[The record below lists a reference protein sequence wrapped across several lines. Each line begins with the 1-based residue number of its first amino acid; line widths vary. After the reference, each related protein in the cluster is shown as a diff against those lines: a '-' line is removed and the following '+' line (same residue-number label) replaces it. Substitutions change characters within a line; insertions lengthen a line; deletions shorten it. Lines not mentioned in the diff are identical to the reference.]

1 MTHLKQNIC
10 LVLGLALIL
19 LNTPLQA
26 QDNDRNK
33 LLNDLLKSI
42 PSPLEMSSLI
52 RKEGIKY
59 DPKLLNAPSRSE
71 TYETEFKKALNLGIY
86 STDLG
91 YTNIYEKKDTL
102 GIAYL
107 QSLRS
112 IAQDLRIDSLIN
124 FVTIAQYAITNN
136 LNGLLAET
144 SSSFDRINRTLIEN
158 KKPESSA
165 LILTG
170 GWLETLYLTCQV
182 AKKFPNPVLDN
193 RIAEQKI
200 ILEQL
205 LPLLKSY
212 KQSKEMKE
220 LVGGLDELNELFK
233 KIKIQ
238 QKIKADQNF
247 RIEKLGNL
255 EIVFYDNE
263 KAKASKTKYKEED
276 LEQIIAVSAKIRDK
290 IVN

>member
-1 MTHLKQNIC
+1 MKKNISLT
-10 LVLGLALIL
+10 LVFALFL
-19 LNTPLQA
+19 LNMPLQA
-26 QDNDRNK
+26 QNEDRNQ
-33 LLNDLLKSI
+33 LLNNLLKSI

-52 RKEGIKY
+52 RKEGIQY
-59 DPKLLNAPSRSE
+59 DPSILNVPNRS
-71 TYETEFKKALNLGIY
+71 TSYQTEFKQSLNLGIY

-112 IAQDLRIDSLIN
+112 LAQELNIDSLIN

-144 SSSFDRINRTLIEN
+144 SSSFDRINRSLIEN
-158 KKPESSA
+158 KKPEASA

-205 LPLLKSY
+205 LPLLQSY
-212 KQSKEMKE
+212 KQDEEMKE

-233 KIKIQ
+233 KIRIQ

-247 RIEKLGNL
+247 RIVKLGNL

-276 LEQIIAVSAKIRDK
+276 LEQIINVSAKVRDK